1 MNIEFRKKY
10 EIVTGI
16 INNIEESFTIGSLFA
31 ACELIGNKYNIVMT
45 LQDVLCIIY
54 GLYDGFELNREV
66 APDGTISFRKI
77 AMYGAYDN
85 YTSTR

>member
-1 MNIEFRKKY
+1 
-10 EIVTGI
+10 
-16 INNIEESFTIGSLFA
+16 
-31 ACELIGNKYNIVMT
+31 MT
-45 LQDVLCIIY
+45 LQDVLCIIS